1 METRAGDPGA
11 FAHFDLNRVD
21 SPAFV
26 IDAAKL
32 RANLAILADVRDRA
46 GIKVLAALKAFSM
59 WRVAPLIGDALD
71 GVCTSG
77 LWEARLAR
85 EHYRGEIATYCA
97 AYKAQDLP
105 EICAISDHVI
115 FNSPGQI
122 ARFRAALDTLTG
134 FDIGLRINPLHATGD
149 VPRYD
154 PCAPHSR
161 LGFPVDQLQPGDLAG
176 VSGLHFHTLCE
187 QDFGPLQRTWEA
199 LRPHIAPYLSQLKW
213 LNFGGGH
220 HITRADYQ
228 RDELVDFLKAVKAET
243 ALEIYLEPGEAV
255 ALDAGILVGT
265 ILDTHWNGMP
275 LAITDISATC
285 HMPDVIEAPY
295 RPALLGELPPKD
307 AASSDPPPLGEVA
320 ARSADGG
327 GGAFGA
333 PSVSPFGSATSPDGG
348 GIRESRHGAV
358 RLGGP
363 SCLAG
368 DVIGDYHLPA
378 PVEPGQRFAF
388 LDQAHYSM
396 VKTTSF
402 NGVPLPSIWL
412 WDSSDDVLECVRR
425 FGWETFRDRLS

>member
-32 RANLAILADVRDRA
+32 RANLQMLADVRDAA

-59 WRVAPLIGDALD
+59 WSVAPIIGEYLD

-77 LWEARLAR
+77 LWEARLAS
-85 EHYRGEIATYCA
+85 EFYDGEIATYCA
-97 AYKAQDLP
+97 AYKPEDLP
-105 EICAISDHVI
+105 EICRLSDHVI
-115 FNSPGQI
+115 FNSPQQLERASLI
-122 ARFRAALDTLTG
+122 LEDARVRGGG
-134 FDIGLRINPLHATGD
+134 FDIGLRVNPMHAEGE

-161 LGFPVDQLQPGDLAG
+161 LGWPIDQLTEEHMAMVDGIHL
-176 VSGLHFHTLCE
+176 HTLCE
-187 QDFGPLQRTWEA
+187 QDLEPLKRTWDVLFDHLE
-199 LRPHIAPYLSQLKW
+199 PYFGQIKW

-228 RDELVDFLKAVKAET
+228 REELVEFLRDVAEDT
-243 ALEIYLEPGEAV
+243 GAEIYLEPGEAV

-265 ILDTHWNGMP
+265 VLDTHWNAMP
-275 LAITDISATC
+275 LAITDVSATC

-295 RPALLGELPPKD
+295 RPAMLGE
-307 AASSDPPPLGEVA
+307 AEQGQGE
-320 ARSADGG
+320 
-327 GGAFGA
+327 
-333 PSVSPFGSATSPDGG
+333 P
-348 GIRESRHGAV
+348 I

-368 DVIGDYHLPA
+368 DVIGDYRLPVPA
-378 PVEPGQRFAF
+378 RAGERFAF

-396 VKTTSF
+396 VKTTTF

-412 WDSSDDVLECVRR
+412 WDSDTDALECIKR
-425 FGWETFRDRLS
+425 FEYEDFRNRLS

>member
-11 FAHFDLNRVD
+11 FAHFDLHRVD

-26 IDAAKL
+26 VDAAKL

-59 WRVAPLIGDALD
+59 WRVAPLVGVALD
-71 GVCTSG
+71 GVCVSG

-85 EHYRGEIATYCA
+85 EHYLGEIATYCA
-97 AYKAQDLP
+97 GYKAHDLP

-122 ARFRAALDTLTG
+122 ARFRSLLDTMSG
-134 FDIGLRINPLHATGD
+134 FDVGLRINPLHAEGE

-154 PCAPHSR
+154 PCAAHSR
-161 LGFPVDQLQPGDLAG
+161 LGFPVDQLEPAHLDG

-199 LRPHIAPYLSQLKW
+199 VRPRIAPFLPQLKW

-243 ALEIYLEPGEAV
+243 GCEIYLEPGEAV

-295 RPALLGELPPKD
+295 RPALLGEIDLPD
-307 AASSDPPPLGEVA
+307 AAIELATP
-320 ARSADGG
+320 
-327 GGAFGA
+327 GA
-333 PSVSPFGSATSPDGG
+333 
-348 GIRESRHGAV
+348 I

-368 DVIGDYHLPA
+368 DVIGDYHLPV

-396 VKTTSF
+396 VKTSTF

-412 WDSSDDVLECVRR
+412 WDSTDDSLECIRR

>member
-26 IDAAKL
+26 VDAAKL
-32 RANLAILADVRDRA
+32 RANLRVLAEVRDAA
-46 GIKVLAALKAFSM
+46 GIRMLSALKAFSM
-59 WRVAPLIGDALD
+59 WNVAPLIGEYLD

-77 LWEARLAR
+77 LWEARLAG
-85 EHYRGEIATYCA
+85 EFYDGEIATYCA
-97 AYKAQDLP
+97 AYKPEDLP
-105 EICAISDHVI
+105 EICRLSDHLI

-122 ARFRAALDTLTG
+122 ERFWPIVEAARARGDR
-134 FDIGLRINPLHATGD
+134 FDIGLRVNPMHAEGE

-161 LGFPVDQLQPGDLAG
+161 LGFPIDQLTEEHLALVDG
-176 VSGLHFHTLCE
+176 IHMHTLCE
-187 QDFGPLQRTWEA
+187 QDLEPLRRTWDVAFDA
-199 LRPHIAPYLSQLKW
+199 LEPHFGQFKW
-213 LNFGGGH
+213 LNLGGGH

-228 RDELVDFLKAVKAET
+228 REELVSFLRDMAEDT
-243 ALEIYLEPGEAV
+243 GAEIYMEPGEAV

-265 ILDTHWNGMP
+265 VLDTHWNGMP
-275 LAITDISATC
+275 LAITDVSATC

-295 RPALLGELPPKD
+295 RPAMLGELPLED
-307 AASSDPPPLGEVA
+307 QQIDVEQG
-320 ARSADGG
+320 
-327 GGAFGA
+327 
-333 PSVSPFGSATSPDGG
+333 
-348 GIRESRHGAV
+348 GAV

-368 DVIGDYHLPA
+368 DVIGDYRLPVPA
-378 PVEPGQRFAF
+378 EPGARFAF

-396 VKTTSF
+396 VKTTTF

-412 WDSSDDVLECVRR
+412 WDSETDLLECVKS
-425 FGWETFRDRLS
+425 FDYEDFRDRLS